1 MIKRKA
7 RLKALWPVRLSN
19 QISVPPPFDKISAK
33 SAAHS
38 GRPAYRDCQSEQRSQ
53 KSHPLNK
60 CQEPNAT
67 IDRGQGVAKLA
78 AGGLHLSRKMNGLR
92 GSRIDNPTRDGGEN
106 EAPTALPVVSLF
118 CGPGGFDVGFEKA
131 GFTPVIA
138 VDASPAACKTFKRN
152 HPDCAVLRSDLA
164 IAPRGYVVQR
174 LHELPDDPHPVGVI
188 GGPPCQAFSLSN
200 GYKKESDPRAELPF
214 HYAAILKELNAEYSI
229 DFFVFE
235 NVLGLKHHRHRQ
247 MFEEFKRLFAG
258 AGFCIFE
265 GELDAV
271 EFGVAQVRKR
281 VFIVGLNKEKYPDL
295 AFSFPVGNP
304 QSRVT
309 VREKISGLPPPMFF
323 ERGTAPDAIPHH
335 PNHWCMRPR
344 SPRFT
349 NGTLKQGE
357 MKGRPFRVLRWN
369 EPSWTVAYGHREVHV
384 HPSGK
389 RRLSVYEAMLLQGFP
404 PEYVLVGTLSDQI
417 RMVSDAVAPP
427 VAEALA
433 AAIRKTLRY
442 PEDNELRAL

>member
-1 MIKRKA
+1 
-7 RLKALWPVRLSN
+7 
-19 QISVPPPFDKISAK
+19 
-33 SAAHS
+33 
-38 GRPAYRDCQSEQRSQ
+38 
-53 KSHPLNK
+53 
-60 CQEPNAT
+60 
-67 IDRGQGVAKLA
+67 
-78 AGGLHLSRKMNGLR
+78 MNNLR
-92 GSRIDNPTRDGGEN
+92 ISRIDNLAGDDGEN
-106 EAPTALPVVSLF
+106 DATMALPVVSLF

-131 GFTPVIA
+131 GFTPVLAI
-138 VDASPAACKTFKRN
+138 DAAPAACKTFKRN
-152 HPDCAVLRSDLA
+152 HPDCTVLKSDLA
-164 IAPRGYVVQR
+164 NAPRGYVVQR

-200 GYKKESDPRAELPF
+200 GHKRDDDPRAELPR

-235 NVLGLKHHRHRQ
+235 NVLGLKHQRHQ
-247 MFEEFKRLFAG
+247 HVFEEFKKLFAG
-258 AGFCIFE
+258 AGFRIFE

-281 VFIVGLNKEKYPDL
+281 VFIVGLNKEKYSDL
-295 AFSFPVGNP
+295 AFSFPVGSP
-304 QSRVT
+304 KSRVT
-309 VREKISGLPPPMFF
+309 VREKIGWLAPPMYFQ
-323 ERGTAPDAIPHH
+323 RGTSPDAIPYH

-357 MKGRPFRVLRWN
+357 IRGRPFRVLRWN

-404 PEYVLVGTLSDQI
+404 TDYVLQGTLSDQI

-433 AAIRKTLRY
+433 KAIRTTLRY
-442 PEDNELRAL
+442 PEGDEPRTL